1 MAQGFEAC
9 LVFGSFECPG
19 FPAAA
24 VLPPQNVA
32 EVAVREADACSQ
44 SRFFQYPVQCPLH
57 CGFGALPRAPRCGV
71 EVFGAVSVH
80 RLGQGRHVFFRSFAD
95 VPAVS
100 PHPGGYLPSYGL
112 FGGAVY
118 FVEEAVE
125 PLAVEVA
132 QRLVADALVQHG
144 ARHVGFRGVVKDVY
158 VHFPGSG
165 VVPSLCA
172 AHTRADG
179 CIGVCDVGGGSV
191 YDHFFTQGCGGGFC
205 GAAHACALLRGLRRP
220 AGGVCVL
227 FFEKLVEFLFYG
239 LTFGGVSGGVEARP
253 RVADGKVEYRY
264 RRAGFARCRD
274 AAGVGGFWC
283 FGCFGVFLAEA
294 LFVLGFVGGFAA
306 HEDGG
311 VVC

>member
-1 MAQGFEAC
+1 MA
-9 LVFGSFECPG
+9 
-19 FPAAA
+19 
-24 VLPPQNVA
+24 PQ
-32 EVAVREADACSQ
+32 EVAQVAVCEADACSQ

-71 EVFGAVSVH
+71 EVFGAVAVH
-80 RLGQGRHVFFRSFAD
+80 RLCQTGHVFFRGFAD

-112 FGGAVY
+112 LCGAVY
-118 FVEEAVE
+118 FVKEAVE

-144 ARHVGFRGVVKDVY
+144 ARHVGFRGVVEGVY
-158 VHFPGSG
+158 VHFPGGG

-179 CIGVCDVGGGSV
+179 CVGVCDAGGGGV
-191 YDHFFTQGCGGGFC
+191 DYDFFAQGSGGGFC
-205 GAAHACALLRGLRRP
+205 GAADICPLLLGLRRP

-227 FFEKLVEFLFYG
+227 FFEELVELFLQ
-239 LTFGGVSGGVEARP
+239 LPAFGGVSGGVEARP
-253 RVADGKVEYRY
+253 RVADGEVEYRH
-264 RRAGFARCRD
+264 RRVGFPWRRNG
-274 AAGVGGFWC
+274 AGVGGFWC

-294 LFVLGFVGGFAA
+294 LSGLGFVGGFAA